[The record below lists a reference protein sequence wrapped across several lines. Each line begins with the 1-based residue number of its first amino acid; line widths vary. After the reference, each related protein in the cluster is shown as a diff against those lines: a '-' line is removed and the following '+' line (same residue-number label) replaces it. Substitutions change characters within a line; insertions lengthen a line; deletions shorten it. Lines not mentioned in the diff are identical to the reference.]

1 MFTRVFID
9 ETVVADYL
17 GERRAHLACRDRL
30 CALELAGCI
39 RLLTTPE
46 VCRRVRDGLADAV
59 PEDDLSSALDAL
71 LGYVELDFAS
81 EDVAGSRDA
90 CLVSRRAVGPELALG
105 FGGAGSAA
113 FCGIGPSFTPEGFF
127 DRLEREEGLAFEL
140 VDF

>member
-30 CALELAGCI
+30 CALELVGCI

-71 LGYVELDFAS
+71 LGYVELSLAP
-81 EDVAGSRDA
+81 EDAAGGLDA
-90 CLVSRRAVGPELALG
+90 CLVSRRSADLGLALG
-105 FGGAGSAA
+105 FGDADPAA
-113 FCGIGPSFTPEGFF
+113 FRDIGPSFTPEGFF